1 MDPDAIAVIIGLV
14 FVTAVIVG
22 TIIVVRSDKRRI
34 RTAILRSGGRVEW
47 VWLYSGNQ
55 QLKSWRDLNGLGPR
69 LYKVRWVDA
78 DGTMR
83 TRQVFVGVFSGL
95 EWANS
100 DG

>member
-22 TIIVVRSDKRRI
+22 TFIVMWSDKRRI
-34 RTAILRSGGRVEW
+34 RTAVLRSGGRVEW
-47 VWLYSGNQ
+47 VRLYSGAEE
-55 QLKSWRDLNGLGPR
+55 LKSWRDLNGLGPR
-69 LYKVRWVDA
+69 LYKVRWVHA

-100 DG
+100 DE